1 MEDVRAYRDTGA
13 IPRSADPLGDSSAVA
28 NMADFQAREAERRA
42 EQERIREQG
51 RLAQQ
56 RTADSQVQP
65 SSVGYNYVGTDTHP
79 TVVDATEDLQMQDAD
94 SQVEA
99 YTTGVSPNAPPG
111 TVPGG
116 IANVNAP
123 ATPATPATPAG
134 QAPAAPAAST
144 GVVSSSRAPAAMAG
158 GAVPIANPGDPMGW
172 GAYKANVEDLA
183 KLDPE
188 QKAIL
193 DDMRKR
199 TERKMSRAEK
209 QEKNVMS
216 EAMIAGGLAMMGG
229 LNLSDGVRRLAMGG
243 GQKYFESSAAA
254 SKAIEAADDAQGAF
268 DQYQLSLKQGN
279 KKVAADMYG
288 KYFNTMADFQGKIQA
303 ASISAGASREATA
316 ENRLSREQQAQ
327 LNREQQAFQNSE
339 AIRIREAQIQQNQQQ
354 FVERMTA
361 QGETQKANDF
371 YRLQTLKQDAL
382 GKVDAA
388 RNRVLASI
396 ERDPAYTQLYSI
408 PENKLTPDQR
418 KQKNVL
424 DARIAKNLADATKPF
439 MDEISTIVNR
449 QSTMMGLTPTSGGN
463 IPTYD
468 PATGKFK

>member
-1 MEDVRAYRDTGA
+1 
-13 IPRSADPLGDSSAVA
+13 
-28 NMADFQAREAERRA
+28 
-42 EQERIREQG
+42 
-51 RLAQQ
+51 
-56 RTADSQVQP
+56 
-65 SSVGYNYVGTDTHP
+65 
-79 TVVDATEDLQMQDAD
+79 
-94 SQVEA
+94 
-99 YTTGVSPNAPPG
+99 
-111 TVPGG
+111 
-116 IANVNAP
+116 
-123 ATPATPATPAG
+123 
-134 QAPAAPAAST
+134 
-144 GVVSSSRAPAAMAG
+144 MAG

-172 GAYKANVEDLA
+172 GAYKANVEDMA

-188 QKAIL
+188 QKAVL

-199 TERKMSRAEK
+199 TERRMSRAEK

-216 EAMIAGGLAMMGG
+216 ETTVAMGLAMMGG
-229 LNLSDGVRRLAMGG
+229 LNLPDGVRRMAEQGG
-243 GQKYFESSAAA
+243 KKYFESSAAA
-254 SKAIEAADDAQGAF
+254 SKAIEAADDAQSAF

-361 QGETQKANDF
+361 QGETAKSNEF
-371 YRLQTLKQDAL
+371 IRLQTLKQDAI
-382 GKVDAA
+382 GKADAA
-388 RNRVLASI
+388 RNRVLTSM
-396 ERDPAYTQLYSI
+396 ERDPMYTQLYNI

-439 MDEISTIVNR
+439 MDEIGTIVNR
-449 QSTMMGLTPTSGGN
+449 QSTMMGLSPVSGGN